1 MSENSNNVKWVVAVY
16 PDGLSSFRVISI
28 SPDRQRSIH
37 MGRLSRE
44 QADNFDGA
52 AEWAAQNIKGVK
64 GK

>member
-1 MSENSNNVKWVVAVY
+1 MSENSNVKWVVTVY

-28 SPDRQRSIH
+28 SPDRKRSIH